1 MHKGR
6 TYGFEGVSLKQLARQ
21 PASKRRVCTGGKDE
35 IALAVTK
42 NVIEWFKEKVFRPLS
57 GASPARKRIATAAG
71 HLQRFSLNG
80 TKSCLTDVLSLP
92 GGSLE

>member
-1 MHKGR
+1 
-6 TYGFEGVSLKQLARQ
+6 
-21 PASKRRVCTGGKDE
+21 
-35 IALAVTK
+35 
-42 NVIEWFKEKVFRPLS
+42 VFRPLS
-57 GASPARKRIATAAG
+57 GASRVRKRIATAAG